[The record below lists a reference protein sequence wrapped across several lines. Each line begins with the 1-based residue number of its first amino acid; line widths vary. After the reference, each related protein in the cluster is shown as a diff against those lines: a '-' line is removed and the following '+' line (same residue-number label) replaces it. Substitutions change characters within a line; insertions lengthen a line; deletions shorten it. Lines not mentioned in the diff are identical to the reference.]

1 MCKIN
6 LKEYHMK
13 RNLKDLTICSDF
25 AKQMANLVGKEE
37 IVEAFSQEPKEVME
51 YALSRACET
60 LKTDFAS
67 QVGLWEGFTLGEHT
81 ESVMLFFKENFA
93 DTCPCDKITQAMMN
107 LIIFCHDIGKVE
119 EKNKEKYSPV
129 SHQEKFDFYENNTIL
144 FLEDLGIKQNRVGV
158 LAKLIN
164 YLTQNLER
172 VTTNYYVAK
181 NLDMLPLLEKHSLKV
196 LEKCGLD
203 DSQKM
208 VDGLSVMA
216 RVLQT
221 CDGGA
226 YTIYGKTRDAKT
238 DTYSPNLNWEWS
250 LGFTLTKEGF
260 RFKLD
265 NTNDCEQ
272 TDDMELKNI

>member
-1 MCKIN
+1 
-6 LKEYHMK
+6 MK
-13 RNLKDLTICSDF
+13 RNIKDLTICNTF
-25 AKQMANLVGKEE
+25 AEEMASLVDNEE
-37 IVEAFSQEPKEVME
+37 IVEAFSQEPKDVME
-51 YALSRACET
+51 YALSRACGT
-60 LKTDFAS
+60 LKNDFAS

-93 DTCPCDKITQAMMN
+93 DTCPCNKTTQAMMN

-119 EKNKEKYSPV
+119 EKDKEMYSHV
-129 SHQEKFDFYENNTIL
+129 SLQEKFDFYEKNTIL
-144 FLEDLGIKQNRVGV
+144 FLNDLEIEQDNVCV

-164 YLTQNLER
+164 YLTQSLEQ

-181 NLDMLPLLEKHSLKV
+181 NLDLLPVLDEYSLKV

-203 DSQKM
+203 NSQKM

-226 YTIYGKTRDAKT
+226 YTIYGKTRDART
-238 DTYSPNLNWEWS
+238 NIYHQNFNWEWS

-265 NTNDCEQ
+265 NTDDYEK
-272 TDDMELKNI
+272 TDDMELKSI